1 MWFLTFMEKFC
12 QGKKSQNKNWSLDFT
27 DLDMSSEISLGQ
39 NFSLKKKNEV
49 IYQEWYKKNMFVLL
63 SINLYHLILHHS
75 WWQSKW
81 KL

>member
-39 NFSLKKKNEV
+39 NFSLKKNEV
-49 IYQEWYKKNMFVLL
+49 IYQEWYKK
-63 SINLYHLILHHS
+63 
-75 WWQSKW
+75 K
-81 KL
+81 